1 MDGYGWLR
9 GEWVNLLFCCYK
21 KNILCNSSI
30 NYPYLEPMMHV
41 YTFMIEEVISGH

>member
-1 MDGYGWLR
+1 MVTGGSGANGLTCDF
-9 GEWVNLLFCCYK
+9 VVIK
-21 KNILCNSSI
+21 KILCNSSI